1 MEEGDLRDLRDIE
14 VTVFDLRSGE
24 IETRQVQV
32 AGTSTVLYVI
42 NELLELYPGTEVRLR
57 NECLRLE
64 EADLL
69 RDVLDPDEN
78 LTALVKERILHFHP
92 SLIPNTVSFIS
103 LDVTDGKRCREG
115 FILTLSVTFRYFC
128 YIFSA

>member
-1 MEEGDLRDLRDIE
+1 MEEGDLRDIE

-78 LTALVKERILHFHP
+78 LTALVKERILLY
-92 SLIPNTVSFIS
+92 SIPNTVSFIS
-103 LDVTDGKRCREG
+103 LDVTDGKRFREG
-115 FILTLSVTFRYFC
+115 SILFLSVTFCYFC
-128 YIFSA
+128 YICSG